1 MSPTATPE
9 LGDLLGDRPD
19 DGEDGGWTRPKVF
32 AVAMAFVVMAG
43 FWAWIFMY
51 QLQNKGEDDMP
62 DRLDD
67 LAWTAEADEICAA
80 TNDSVAELPSAQST
94 DTAAERADVIEQAT
108 AEFDL
113 MLVELEAL
121 APTGASRDA
130 ANTALWLDDYRIF
143 LGDRLDYAA
152 ALRTD
157 PDARFLVTE
166 KYGSHITKPIDR
178 FARVNEMEACMSPG
192 DV

>member
-1 MSPTATPE
+1 MSPASTPE
-9 LGDLLGDRPD
+9 LDEVLGERPD
-19 DGEDGGWTRPKVF
+19 DPEGRWTRPKVF
-32 AVAMAFVVMAG
+32 AAAMVLLVLAG

-67 LAWTAEADEICAA
+67 MAWTAEADAICAV
-80 TNDSVAELPSAQST
+80 TNDRVAELPSAQST
-94 DTAAERADVIEQAT
+94 PTAEARADIIVEAT
-108 AEFDL
+108 AEFDA
-113 MLVELEAL
+113 MLVAL
-121 APTGASRDA
+121 DDIAPAGDNRDA
-130 ANTALWLDDYRIF
+130 VITAAWLDDYRTF
-143 LGDRLDYAA
+143 LDDRLEFAA
-152 ALRTD
+152 ALRVD
-157 PDARFLVTE
+157 PGARFLVTE